1 VDRVVILRN
10 GVTSRLTEIDIR
22 PSFALRLKGIN
33 NVPPHA
39 LLLHSEFRLKLCLNR
54 FYRFIPFR
62 IVAD

>member
-1 VDRVVILRN
+1 MDRVGIVRN
-10 GVTSRLTEIDIR
+10 GHITPDRDRHTNPR
-22 PSFALRLKGIN
+22 FALRLKGID
-33 NVPPHA
+33 NVPRHA